1 MRVVLDCNVVIAA
14 ARTDGVCR
22 AVVLDVIRHHE
33 LVLSEPIL
41 QEYRSVGARPRHRA
55 HRAVIQAIADLLDV
69 VALVVEPL
77 AERFEVADADDEMY
91 VATAIAGDA
100 HALITG
106 NVRHF
111 AGRYGTLEVITPRQF
126 QALYMQTLVSLR
138 PALR

>member
-55 HRAVIQAIADLLDV
+55 YRALLQAIVDLLDV
-69 VALVVEPL
+69 GAIVVEPL
-77 AERFEVADADDEMY
+77 AERFDVADADDE
-91 VATAIAGDA
+91 V
-100 HALITG
+100 
-106 NVRHF
+106 
-111 AGRYGTLEVITPRQF
+111 
-126 QALYMQTLVSLR
+126 
-138 PALR
+138 